1 MKSTTALLFASTL
14 LLASPAFAAAPN
26 VVVSIKPVHSLVA
39 SIMQGI
45 GEPSLIVEGG
55 ASPHTYTM
63 KPSNAAA
70 LQAAKV
76 VFWVGPGLEAFLD
89 KPLDTLG
96 TGAQV
101 VELGE
106 APGLAKLKFREGG
119 AFEGHDH
126 GEEGHGEEAGHE
138 GHEDHGDAHAGE
150 AEGAEHADKHDDHDH
165 AEGEF
170 DMHMWLDPMNAKA
183 MATEIEKTLA
193 AADPANAAAYKANLE
208 KFNAR
213 IDALDKSLAET
224 MAAVKD
230 KPFVVFHDAYQYFE
244 NRYQV
249 RVAGSI
255 TVSPEV
261 LPGAERLSEIRA
273 KIKELGATCVFA
285 EPQFEPKLVSV
296 VIEGTPAKSGTLDP
310 EAGTLEAGPDLYFQ
324 MMENIGASL
333 KECLSSAS

>member
-224 MAAVKD
+224 VAAVKD

-255 TVSPEV
+255 TSARRCCPAPSGSP
-261 LPGAERLSEIRA
+261 R
-273 KIKELGATCVFA
+273 FA
-285 EPQFEPKLVSV
+285 RRSRNWAR
-296 VIEGTPAKSGTLDP
+296 PASSP
-310 EAGTLEAGPDLYFQ
+310 SRSS
-324 MMENIGASL
+324 NRS
-333 KECLSSAS
+333 SSASS